1 MDEEE
6 QEDTQMKERFKEKW
20 NRTPSKKLTEQLRTE
35 GGKYMSILNN
45 ATKADA
51 IVKEKYNENRRAM
64 DILCKSEVRLG
75 FLIYTALIAKVTLP
89 LVVEFP
95 NHASFV
101 LIRDKSLYV
110 KEVVQELWGL

>member
-20 NRTPSKKLTEQLRTE
+20 NRTPSKKLTEQLRAE

-51 IVKEKYNENRRAM
+51 IVKSKYNENRRAM
-64 DILCKSEVRLG
+64 DILCKSEVRLCIL
-75 FLIYTALIAKVTLP
+75 FCSVTLRQ
-89 LVVEFP
+89 
-95 NHASFV
+95 
-101 LIRDKSLYV
+101 LIV
-110 KEVVQELWGL
+110 KLKY